1 MKQPEDKEINE
12 ATFQISSPRHY
23 SHGAE
28 RKLRS
33 CASQVLNGVP
43 IEEACERAFGRQSEA
58 LMEEIRDFVGKIT
71 RETTERNY
79 VSNHRSLAKTRVLG
93 VDESTTDRTTKEKD
107 ISRRVRNDF

>member
-79 VSNHRSLAKTRVLG
+79 VSNHRGLTKSQVLSD
-93 VDESTTDRTTKEKD
+93 VESTTAKTNKEKD